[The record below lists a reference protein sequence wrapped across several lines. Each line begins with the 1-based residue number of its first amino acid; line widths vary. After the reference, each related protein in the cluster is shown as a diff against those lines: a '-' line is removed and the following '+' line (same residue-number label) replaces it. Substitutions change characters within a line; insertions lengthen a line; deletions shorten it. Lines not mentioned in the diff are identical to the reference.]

1 MSDLPAELIG
11 PGANGTVHF
20 SGIVAATGQGEAVAK
35 GDAAGQIRCVLRTL
49 ERLLAEEGM
58 SFANLVRA
66 PDQTPLFN
74 IIPGSDTD
82 LFATTAMGF
91 EDDNVSGKIG
101 LDYDLSDTVMLYA
114 SYSHGYRGAA
124 FNGQARAAL
133 KAVSRCIL
141 SLPAS
146 RIRSSWLRL
155 VCIRLTV
162 SFLVIPS
169 FAIAFLSCQASV
181 RLIAAES
188 VSS

>member
-124 FNGQARAAL
+124 FNGQARGFEGRIEMYPIVAGVEDTIKLAAARMHPL
-133 KAVSRCIL
+133 DSLVLGHTFLRHRVFEL
-141 SLPAS
+141 SGECTLD
-146 RIRSSWLRL
+146 RR
-155 VCIRLTV
+155 
-162 SFLVIPS
+162 
-169 FAIAFLSCQASV
+169 
-181 RLIAAES
+181 
-188 VSS
+188 